1 MMMSKVNLPE
11 NVSAYPHV
19 WKSNERL
26 FRVIVCPDDLQLIC
40 QLYQSPKWRSI
51 SFHAGLNSWSSVY
64 MRWSHDIDDLPMQ
77 VPDEVPQ
84 KYVVG
89 VVAARQQPRW

>member
-1 MMMSKVNLPE
+1 
-11 NVSAYPHV
+11 
-19 WKSNERL
+19 
-26 FRVIVCPDDLQLIC
+26 
-40 QLYQSPKWRSI
+40 
-51 SFHAGLNSWSSVY
+51 
-64 MRWSHDIDDLPMQ
+64 MRWAHDIDDLPMQ

>member
-1 MMMSKVNLPE
+1 MMMQKVNLPE

-19 WKSNERL
+19 WKSNVRP

-77 VPDEVPQ
+77 VPNEVPQ

-89 VVAARQQPRW
+89 VVAARQQPR